1 MIKDN
6 LQHLA
11 YYNYLN
17 PDIKT
22 GLKYVRDTKFDE
34 LEDGRHEIVE
44 GKIYANIQSYETKPE
59 SECKFEAHRK
69 YVDIQFMIK
78 GEEKMGTTS
87 IDDFDETEEYNEEKD
102 VVFLSLK
109 EEKKENIKVLHVR
122 EKEFAIFY
130 PQDAHQPCMMI
141 ENPANVR
148 KVVVKIAL

>member
-22 GLKYVRDTKFDE
+22 GLKYVRDTNFDV
-34 LEDGRHEIVE
+34 LEDGRHEIIE

-59 SECKFEAHRK
+59 SECKFEAHKK
-69 YVDIQFMIK
+69 YVDIQFMIQ
-78 GEEKMGTTS
+78 GEEKMGTAS
-87 IDDFDETEEYNEEKD
+87 IDDFEEVEPYNEEKD
-102 VVFLSLK
+102 VVFLSCK
-109 EEKKENIKVLHVR
+109 EEKKENIKILHVK

-130 PQDAHQPCMMI
+130 PQDAHQPCLLV
-141 ENPANVR
+141 EKTARVR
-148 KVVVKIAL
+148 KVVVKIVL

>member
-22 GLKYVRDTKFDE
+22 GLRYVRDTNFDE
-34 LEDGRHEIVE
+34 LEDGRYDIIE
-44 GKIYANIQSYETKPE
+44 GKIYATIQSYETKPE

-69 YVDIQFMIK
+69 FVDIQFMIN
-78 GEEKMGTTS
+78 GEEKMGTGN
-87 IDDFDETEEYNEEKD
+87 IDDFDEIEPYSEEKD
-102 VVFLSLK
+102 VVFLNLK
-109 EEKKENIKVLHVR
+109 QGKEKNIKMLHVR

-130 PQDAHQPCMMI
+130 PQDAHQPSLLL
-141 ENPANVR
+141 ENSAPVR
-148 KVVVKIAL
+148 KVIVKIAL

>member
-22 GLKYVRDTKFDE
+22 GLKYIRDTNFDV

-44 GKIYANIQSYETKPE
+44 GKIYAIIQSYETKLE
-59 SECKFEAHRK
+59 SECRFEAHRK
-69 YVDIQFMIK
+69 YVDIQFMIQ
-78 GEEKMGTTS
+78 GEEKIGTAS
-87 IDDFDETEEYNEEKD
+87 IDNFDETESYSEEKD
-102 VVFLSLK
+102 VVFLTLK
-109 EEKKENIKVLHVR
+109 DEKKENVKILHVK

-141 ENPANVR
+141 ENPTQVR
-148 KVVVKIAL
+148 KVVVKILL

>member
-22 GLKYVRDTKFDE
+22 GLRYVRDTNFDE
-34 LEDGRHEIVE
+34 LEDGRHELVE

-59 SECKFEAHRK
+59 ADCKFEAHRK
-69 YVDIQFMIK
+69 YVDIQFMIQ
-78 GEEKMGTTS
+78 GEEKMGTS
-87 IDDFDETEEYNEEKD
+87 SVEDFDEVEPYNEEKD
-102 VVFLSLK
+102 VVFLSCK
-109 EEKKENIKVLHVR
+109 EDKKGNIKVLHVR

-130 PQDAHQPCMMI
+130 PQDAHQPCMMV
-141 ENPANVR
+141 ESPAPVR
-148 KVVVKIAL
+148 KVIVKIAL